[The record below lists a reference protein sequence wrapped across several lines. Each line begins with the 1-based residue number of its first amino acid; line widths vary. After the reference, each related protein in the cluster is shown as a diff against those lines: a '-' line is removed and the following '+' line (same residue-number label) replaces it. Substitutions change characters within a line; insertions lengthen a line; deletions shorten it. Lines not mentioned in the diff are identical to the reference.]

1 MDKLTE
7 FPVRSPEPAPP
18 ASVSPGVS
26 EPPADHTALS
36 GYTLFPDAG
45 DFAGLDEIP
54 PLPEPAEKPP
64 VSLPEPPPAIPSR
77 RIPEQQP
84 APVRVSKPVSVSPF
98 RHLLRFFYA
107 VCILL
112 ALAVYGNMLLSGAA
126 SLVSEGV
133 GKLAANGVFG
143 SFQSVTVLP
152 QPAESQPP
160 DRTEAPAAD
169 TAIQTTVPETA
180 PPANEESVTAPA
192 VHTENRDLSS
202 SSPNG
207 LGLISE
213 TPYTPDLAALA
224 AMQPVIDSYASLESV
239 YGKNCP
245 AVLILHTHGTEAF
258 QDQAASGYHTTDPS
272 ANICAVGKAL
282 AETLTEAGI
291 GVIRC
296 TELFDAESF
305 DMAYYNAARYIRQ
318 TLEDHPSIRYI
329 LDIHR
334 DAITAGDGTGIRP
347 LSVLDDTEYAQLMFV
362 VGTDHGGSGHTEW
375 ETNLAL
381 AARLQ
386 TALHTENPTLMR
398 DINLRSASFNAQYA
412 PGALLVEAG
421 SACSTLEEAIRS
433 IQVFGEALA
442 KEILGE

>member
-1 MDKLTE
+1 MRCGESTGRN
-7 FPVRSPEPAPP
+7 PYRS
-18 ASVSPGVS
+18 G
-26 EPPADHTALS
+26 H
-36 GYTLFPDAG
+36 
-45 DFAGLDEIP
+45 
-54 PLPEPAEKPP
+54 
-64 VSLPEPPPAIPSR
+64 R
-77 RIPEQQP
+77 
-84 APVRVSKPVSVSPF
+84 
-98 RHLLRFFYA
+98 
-107 VCILL
+107 C
-112 ALAVYGNMLLSGAA
+112 
-126 SLVSEGV
+126 
-133 GKLAANGVFG
+133 
-143 SFQSVTVLP
+143 
-152 QPAESQPP
+152 
-160 DRTEAPAAD
+160 
-169 TAIQTTVPETA
+169 
-180 PPANEESVTAPA
+180 
-192 VHTENRDLSS
+192 
-202 SSPNG
+202 
-207 LGLISE
+207 
-213 TPYTPDLAALA
+213 
-224 AMQPVIDSYASLESV
+224 
-239 YGKNCP
+239 
-245 AVLILHTHGTEAF
+245 
-258 QDQAASGYHTTDPS
+258 
-272 ANICAVGKAL
+272 
-282 AETLTEAGI
+282 
-291 GVIRC
+291 IRC
-296 TELFDAESF
+296 KELFDAESF